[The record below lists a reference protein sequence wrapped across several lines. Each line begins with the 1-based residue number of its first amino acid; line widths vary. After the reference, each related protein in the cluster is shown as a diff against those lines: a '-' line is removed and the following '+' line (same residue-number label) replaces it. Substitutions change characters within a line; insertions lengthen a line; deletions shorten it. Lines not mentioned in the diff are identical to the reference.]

1 MEIIQRGKALAASAP
16 EAGGR
21 STSSVTCPPPPLAQ
35 LSLVWAVVLLCEPA
49 LMAQKQT
56 REGKEG
62 TENVCVRATAESAT
76 RYLQP
81 PRSSACARSGLQ
93 LRRCLEQD

>member
-21 STSSVTCPPPPLAQ
+21 STSSVTCPPPLAQ

-62 TENVCVRATAESAT
+62 TENVRESH
-76 RYLQP
+76 
-81 PRSSACARSGLQ
+81 S
-93 LRRCLEQD
+93 

>member
-21 STSSVTCPPPPLAQ
+21 STSSVTCPPPHLAEP
-35 LSLVWAVVLLCEPA
+35 SLVWAAVPLCEPA
-49 LMAQKQT
+49 SAARKQT
-56 REGKEG
+56 RSSKEG

-76 RYLQP
+76 R
-81 PRSSACARSGLQ
+81 
-93 LRRCLEQD
+93 